1 MAGKP
6 IKVKGVVFDHSKG
19 TTERKDIYCIPT
31 DDESGKFLSVI
42 DGNRQ
47 IVIEFDP
54 IDKFFHRRFENDT

>member
-1 MAGKP
+1 MASKT
-6 IKVKGVVFDHSKG
+6 IKIEGVVTDYSKG

-31 DDESGKFLSVI
+31 DDESGKFLSII

-54 IDKFFHRRFENDT
+54 IDKFFHR